1 MSSVN
6 FTEDALSKAAQ
17 SVRNAMLNSLPN
29 PSDCEYEFSDEFQ
42 AKMESVS
49 LRANYLYRKQRINL
63 RIASVFAVILLTSSI
78 WLTIDVEARGVVFN
92 WIREAYENSIVYR
105 FFGNDTKVGLPHYEP
120 SYIPEGFEK
129 VYDFSDETMHGQFY
143 QKTNGKSGIVIEYY
157 VVIGNIHTELIT
169 KNEGNIREVVNIKGI
184 EADYYQAAGDSNTN
198 NLIWIDEKQNLV
210 FSVNSDL
217 AKADIMRIAEGM
229 TLIVPEK

>member
-63 RIASVFAVILLTSSI
+63 RIASIFAVILLTSSI

-105 FFGNDTKVGLPHYEP
+105 FFGNDTK
-120 SYIPEGFEK
+120 K
-129 VYDFSDETMHGQFY
+129 
-143 QKTNGKSGIVIEYY
+143 
-157 VVIGNIHTELIT
+157 
-169 KNEGNIREVVNIKGI
+169 EVV
-184 EADYYQAAGDSNTN
+184 
-198 NLIWIDEKQNLV
+198 
-210 FSVNSDL
+210 
-217 AKADIMRIAEGM
+217 
-229 TLIVPEK
+229 